1 MMMMRDGPRYGFRE
15 RIRRG
20 WQVTKLGIKVVRADP
35 ELMVYMFFSAMFSIG
50 AFVVLMTSTGGLG
63 YFIGGGEEGLEQGVY
78 VGSFL
83 SYMAVAIITVF
94 WNAAII
100 ASAHYRL
107 TTGDN
112 PSFSYGIRQA
122 MKCLPQI
129 FIWGLISGTVGM
141 IIQALEGM
149 KNSDNVG
156 AAIVGWILSLLI
168 QLAWWITTF
177 FVVPMIVIDNLGVGE
192 SMSKS
197 PELFRKTWGED
208 IVSSAGTGIINFL
221 VCLLIVVICMPL
233 FFLVV
238 ATEPTGPYA
247 HLGPGLVFA
256 LMFIGVGL
264 SVLFFT
270 ACEAVNRASLYYFA
284 KTGEAPPM
292 AQKLGLEF

>member
-1 MMMMRDGPRYGFRE
+1 MMMRDGPRYGFRE

-197 PELFRKTWGED
+197 PELFRKTWGEE

-233 FFLVV
+233 FYLVV

>member
-1 MMMMRDGPRYGFRE
+1 MMRDGPRYGFRE

-197 PELFRKTWGED
+197 PELFRKTWGEE

-233 FFLVV
+233 FYLVV